1 LAAIAYLTGYLWAIP
16 LLGAI
21 ITVFAIPLAFK
32 VKRGWEDSL
41 MNWRL
46 RRRKQNRTLAL
57 GEE

>member
-1 LAAIAYLTGYLWAIP
+1 
-16 LLGAI
+16 LGAI